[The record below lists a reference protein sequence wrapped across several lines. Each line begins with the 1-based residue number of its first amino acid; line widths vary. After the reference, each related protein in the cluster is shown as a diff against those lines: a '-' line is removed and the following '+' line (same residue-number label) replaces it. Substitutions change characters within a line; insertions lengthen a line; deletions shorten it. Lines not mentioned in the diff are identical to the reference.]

1 MKNIKKK
8 VNLVISNYN
17 LVSRGN
23 VIDFIKSNPEN
34 LSYLELSRI
43 AETVNNKKQETAAF
57 YTSMDMIDYMESSLP
72 EFNKDIIRILE
83 PSVGIGNLLEVLQKK
98 YRLQKKV
105 IIDVVDIDSESL
117 EICKLLNN
125 YRTYN
130 SNIEINYINKD
141 FLEIEFNTK
150 YDLIIGNPPF
160 LSKNKVSKWSKY
172 ETIFDDKVTK
182 NLAGLFMKKSI
193 DLSSNILLIMPKY
206 FLHNPDFRLIRDKCK
221 KQAIKNIIDFGE
233 KGFEG
238 VLIETLA
245 ILINTIERPNVTET
259 YSVTLNKRNVYPQE
273 KITDDSFPN
282 WLIYRNEFFD
292 NISNKMEKDIFN
304 VYRDRSIT
312 NKVLNG
318 DMGSEKVRVLK
329 SRNIKRDGSGL
340 IDIDGYDAYI
350 SKDELKRHDVKK
362 YLNRDDVYLSPNMT
376 YYPRVIR
383 KPANCVTNGSVA
395 ILENKTMNKIKQE
408 HLDFWNSEE
417 FNQYYAIARNY
428 STRSLNIDRNSV
440 FYFGLY
446 DYKGVGYNDQKK

>member
-1 MKNIKKK
+1 
-8 VNLVISNYN
+8 
-17 LVSRGN
+17 
-23 VIDFIKSNPEN
+23 
-34 LSYLELSRI
+34 
-43 AETVNNKKQETAAF
+43 
-57 YTSMDMIDYMESSLP
+57 
-72 EFNKDIIRILE
+72 
-83 PSVGIGNLLEVLQKK
+83 
-98 YRLQKKV
+98 
-105 IIDVVDIDSESL
+105 
-117 EICKLLNN
+117 
-125 YRTYN
+125 
-130 SNIEINYINKD
+130 
-141 FLEIEFNTK
+141 
-150 YDLIIGNPPF
+150 
-160 LSKNKVSKWSKY
+160 
-172 ETIFDDKVTK
+172 
-182 NLAGLFMKKSI
+182 
-193 DLSSNILLIMPKY
+193 
-206 FLHNPDFRLIRDKCK
+206 
-221 KQAIKNIIDFGE
+221 
-233 KGFEG
+233 
-238 VLIETLA
+238 
-245 ILINTIERPNVTET
+245 INTIERPNVTET

-428 STRSLNIDRNSV
+428 STR
-440 FYFGLY
+440 
-446 DYKGVGYNDQKK
+446 